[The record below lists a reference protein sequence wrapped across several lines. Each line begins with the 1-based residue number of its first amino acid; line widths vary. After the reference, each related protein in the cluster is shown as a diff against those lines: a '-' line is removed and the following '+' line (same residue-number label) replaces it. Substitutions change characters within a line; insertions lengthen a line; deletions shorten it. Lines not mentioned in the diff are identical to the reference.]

1 MSRKKS
7 VTFTEKSQLLEP
19 PHIQTNTNFT
29 SFCCDLLKCCF
40 FPEYDSDD
48 ATEQIYTSSDSEDDI
63 PDTKRDE
70 PQVVKQVNFS
80 EYEMDVTRYKW
91 KPLLSYTS
99 FSKKYNTPPAGSV
112 PLWN

>member
-1 MSRKKS
+1 MSIKKT
-7 VTFTEKSQLLEP
+7 VTFTEKSQLSEP

-40 FPEYDSDD
+40 FPEYDSDS
-48 ATEQIYTSSDSEDDI
+48 TEQIYTSSDSEDDI
-63 PDTKRDE
+63 PDTKYGGNII
-70 PQVVKQVNFS
+70 KQVNFS

-91 KPLLSYTS
+91 KPLLSYVS